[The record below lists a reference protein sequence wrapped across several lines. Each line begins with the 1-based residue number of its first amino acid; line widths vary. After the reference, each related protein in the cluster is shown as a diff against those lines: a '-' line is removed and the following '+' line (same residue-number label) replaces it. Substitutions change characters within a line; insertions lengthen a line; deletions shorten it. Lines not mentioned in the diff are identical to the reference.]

1 MVPPALLYH
10 VRLSEGV
17 AVEALVDSRTR
28 VGQLLAH
35 LASEHRL
42 SRSGPGATLWF
53 DGRALPKEATLSSI
67 PERSTLL
74 YSGPGDTLPK
84 DQPGV
89 PEQVYQDLIEIN
101 KYYPGL
107 LVNAV
112 PSLYIRVSI
121 NGTPVVC
128 VVDTG
133 AEFNSMG
140 RKTARACGLEGHI
153 DTRYAGRAIGVGSTR
168 MLGRIHICLMQCG
181 KISLPMNF
189 AVLDSVCDTLIGMSA
204 LSMYR
209 ATIDLSSFS
218 MTLGGA
224 KIPLLTSQEI
234 EEYHREHGT

>member
-1 MVPPALLYH
+1 MAPPALLYH
-10 VRLSEGV
+10 VRLAEDV
-17 AVEALVDSRTR
+17 AVEALVDVRAR
-28 VGQLLAH
+28 AGQLLAH
-35 LASEHRL
+35 LASEYGFAPP
-42 SRSGPGATLWF
+42 GPGAALWF
-53 DGRALPKEATLSSI
+53 KGRVLRDETVLSSI
-67 PERSTLL
+67 PEKSTLL
-74 YSGPGDTLPK
+74 YSISGDTSS
-84 DQPGV
+84 QEQTGV

-128 VVDTG
+128 VIDTG

-181 KISLPMNF
+181 DIFLPMNF

-209 ATIDLSSFS
+209 AMIDLSSFS

-224 KIPLLTSQEI
+224 SIPLLTNQEI
-234 EEYHREHGT
+234 EEYHQEHGT